1 MVKELEAY
9 RIGSGQFDFL
19 MVLYHKDDI
28 SQETLAK
35 ILRVSKATSTR
46 AIQHLE
52 KEGYV
57 LRQRD
62 ESDLRAYKVY
72 ITEKGKEIRE
82 IILEK
87 LIAFLDTLLSD
98 FTPEEKETFRKL
110 TKKASFNLFEP
121 ELKSLFKRHNDL
133 M

>member
-1 MVKELEAY
+1 
-9 RIGSGQFDFL
+9 
-19 MVLYHKDDI
+19 MVLYHKDGI

-35 ILRVSKATSTR
+35 VLRVSKATSTR

-52 KEGYV
+52 EEGYV

-62 ESDLRAYKVY
+62 ESDHRAYRVY
-72 ITEKGKEIRE
+72 LIEKGGEIRK

-87 LIAFLDTLLSD
+87 LIAFPATLLSE

-110 TKKASFNLFEP
+110 TKKAAFNLFEP
-121 ELKSLFKRHNDL
+121 EV
-133 M
+133 